1 MKTFA
6 ALCGRVL
13 LWWSIF
19 LEGVR
24 HMGQVADKIN
34 ALEAKV
40 TSLTTDGVIKDAQ
53 IAALAAQLA
62 AAPVL
67 DAADTAAVAG
77 VDAFLNPPTA

>member
-1 MKTFA
+1 
-6 ALCGRVL
+6 
-13 LWWSIF
+13 
-19 LEGVR
+19 
-24 HMGQVADKIN
+24 MGQVADKIN

-40 TSLTTDGVIKDAQ
+40 TSLTADGAIKDAQ
-53 IAALAAQLA
+53 IASLTAQLA